1 VRVGDF
7 AVRRVGNNERP
18 SPAGVDVPGAAFLL
32 PDSFQTDGVVFA
44 FAAYYRNSNPIRFQ
58 LWRPV
63 QTPDT
68 PSVGDFQTA
77 APPPPPPPPR
87 QQRPPS
93 SETVVQLLAQ
103 LTVTPSVK
111 DSRETVRMGQGRGK
125 DFSLGGM
132 EDRRTEGREGG
143 AGFLGTGQQPPPHQL
158 GGLGERCELPSGVRG
173 EARQPKG
180 FPLFSALTMA
190 SPDTIILLIVDYHVA
205 IGWAECKQLRLKYG

>member
-32 PDSFQTDGVVFA
+32 PDSFQADGVVFA

-63 QTPDT
+63 QMPET

-77 APPPPPPPPR
+77 APPPPPPPPPAPR
-87 QQRPPS
+87 QPRPSS

-125 DFSLGGM
+125 DFSL
-132 EDRRTEGREGG
+132 DRRAEGREGG
-143 AGFLGTGQQPPPHQL
+143 VGFFG
-158 GGLGERCELPSGVRG
+158 RG
-173 EARQPKG
+173 SN
-180 FPLFSALTMA
+180 PLFTS
-190 SPDTIILLIVDYHVA
+190 
-205 IGWAECKQLRLKYG
+205 